1 MIIKING
8 KPLDY
13 TLSNEKTLIEI
24 IAGLEQW
31 LSNSGHRMSELSVD
45 GQDVNAAM
53 VEEIFK
59 KNIKTVKCIE
69 VRTNSIA
76 ELTTACITNLKR
88 DIDEYEKLD
97 FDKKAKF
104 FDNWKES
111 SQAQFISE
119 EMHELYLYF
128 TDTFSGGKISIQT
141 LRAITDEIQ
150 REVTEPAKE
159 LEKLEPI
166 LNEICEKL
174 INLPLN
180 IQTGKDLLA
189 ATTIEIFSSL
199 TEKII
204 RIFSQLNNQGYL
216 LQMDKAKKIAQD
228 FSDYKNIL
236 MQLLEAY
243 EKHDTII
250 IGDLAEYE
258 AAPKLKELYF
268 AILDNCRETAQ
279 TQGEK

>member
-13 TLSNEKTLIEI
+13 TLSNETTLIEI
-24 IAGLEQW
+24 VAGLEQW

-45 GQDVNAAM
+45 GQDVNASM

-59 KNIKTVKCIE
+59 KDIKTIKNIE

-76 ELTTACITNLKR
+76 ELTTACIINLKR
-88 DIDEYEKLD
+88 DIDEYEKLN
-97 FDKKAKF
+97 FDEKAKF

-111 SQAQFISE
+111 SHAQFISE

-128 TDTFSGGKISIQT
+128 TDAFSIEKISTLT
-141 LRAITDEIQ
+141 LRVITDEIQ
-150 REVTEPAKE
+150 REVTEPVKE

-174 INLPLN
+174 IDLPLN
-180 IQTGKDLLA
+180 IQTGKDMLA
-189 ATTIEIFSSL
+189 ATTIEIFSTL
-199 TEKII
+199 VEKII

-216 LQMDKAKKIAQD
+216 LQMEKAKKIAQD
-228 FSDYKNIL
+228 FSGYKNIL

-258 AAPKLKELYF
+258 ASPKLKELYF
-268 AILDNCRETAQ
+268 AILDNCRRTAQ
-279 TQGEK
+279 TQGGK